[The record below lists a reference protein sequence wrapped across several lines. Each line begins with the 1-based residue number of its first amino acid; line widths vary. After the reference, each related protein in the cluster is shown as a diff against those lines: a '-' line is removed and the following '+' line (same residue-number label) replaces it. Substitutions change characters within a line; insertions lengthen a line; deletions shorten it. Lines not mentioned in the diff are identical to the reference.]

1 MLVPKLHAVRSRNV
15 SCKLQVRPYTLRR
28 GDTLS
33 SIAEKRGVGDFCLD
47 GAHSTPAERYSFG
60 QAENLHSVQKHVIA
74 VCPTCTARIQS
85 GCIYNF
91 HLSRM
96 RHHRH
101 ICANLARLCVVCGPM
116 TVSTWL
122 SPGADMQLKRLI
134 KLNHEI
140 DPNNVGEGQTI
151 VVPVGK
157 LSDRDRLILDGM
169 GQGRYRTYPI
179 RKGEKLEEVL
189 SKRGISMEEFEKLNP
204 GVNPKK
210 VPGMLSPLYVDT

>member
-1 MLVPKLHAVRSRNV
+1 MPSLTAPGLASAQPMLVPKLHAVRSRNV
-15 SCKLQVRPYTLRR
+15 ICKLQVRPYTLRR

-33 SIAEKRGVGDFCLD
+33 SIAEKR
-47 GAHSTPAERYSFG
+47 
-60 QAENLHSVQKHVIA
+60 
-74 VCPTCTARIQS
+74 
-85 GCIYNF
+85 
-91 HLSRM
+91 
-96 RHHRH
+96 
-101 ICANLARLCVVCGPM
+101 
-116 TVSTWL
+116 
-122 SPGADMQLKRLI
+122 DMQLKRLI

-210 VPGMLSPLYVDT
+210 VPENYVVQLPRNKYTAREREMLIGAGAPAEWFVEDWGIFGAGLGVGAAVFAAVSYFLNKAKDD

>member
-1 MLVPKLHAVRSRNV
+1 MIVLTWH
-15 SCKLQVRPYTLRR
+15 
-28 GDTLS
+28 
-33 SIAEKRGVGDFCLD
+33 
-47 GAHSTPAERYSFG
+47 TP
-60 QAENLHSVQKHVIA
+60 
-74 VCPTCTARIQS
+74 C
-85 GCIYNF
+85 
-91 HLSRM
+91 
-96 RHHRH
+96 
-101 ICANLARLCVVCGPM
+101 
-116 TVSTWL
+116 
-122 SPGADMQLKRLI
+122 ADMQLKRLI

-210 VPGMLSPLYVDT
+210 VPGMRSTISLRVPVMNCTCSSWPRGSQRLFSTDTCHCLRFCAPWGYLWSLASMHRDLVDVVALHDHE

>member
-1 MLVPKLHAVRSRNV
+1 
-15 SCKLQVRPYTLRR
+15 
-28 GDTLS
+28 
-33 SIAEKRGVGDFCLD
+33 
-47 GAHSTPAERYSFG
+47 
-60 QAENLHSVQKHVIA
+60 
-74 VCPTCTARIQS
+74 
-85 GCIYNF
+85 
-91 HLSRM
+91 
-96 RHHRH
+96 
-101 ICANLARLCVVCGPM
+101 M
-116 TVSTWL
+116 TVLTWH
-122 SPGADMQLKRLI
+122 SPVADMQLKRLI

-210 VPGMLSPLYVDT
+210 VPGMLSPSYIDT